1 MKVMIEIDLP
11 EGQKIP
17 TSEDILRLTSPDWIA
32 SWWHIDDVLG
42 QSHGWDDDAI
52 PKVSEDEAREVLRR
66 VEKYHDCTFGIN
78 WEVID
83 FYIDRVIEEREKVC
97 QI

>member
-11 EGQKIP
+11 DGQKIP

-42 QSHGWDDDAI
+42 QSHGWDCSPRI
-52 PKVSEDEAREVLRR
+52 ERSVLDSSL
-66 VEKYHDCTFGIN
+66 ES
-78 WEVID
+78 
-83 FYIDRVIEEREKVC
+83 
-97 QI
+97 

>member
-32 SWWHIDDVLG
+32 SWWHIDYVLG

-52 PKVSEDEAREVLRR
+52 PKVSDYFVWILHAGRFAG
-66 VEKYHDCTFGIN
+66 K
-78 WEVID
+78 W
-83 FYIDRVIEEREKVC
+83 
-97 QI
+97 